1 MITSTG
7 IFSFFQNFDFRV
19 ARGIKGQKIVEN
31 DKRILSI
38 VLHISGTIHH
48 MIIICGVQVQNH
60 NIFRYFFYFFKTL
73 IFQVVRRVKGQKMA
87 QNDKKLC
94 LSCLISQEPY
104 IIWSSF
110 MVHMC
115 NRIISPGF
123 FKIYSKF
130 LFLGSI
136 VG

>member
-48 MIIICGVQVQNH
+48 MIIICGVQVQNLISSG

-87 QNDKKLC
+87 HQNEKKAVCHTLYLRSHTSYDLHLWYTC
-94 LSCLISQEPY
+94 VI
-104 IIWSSF
+104 
-110 MVHMC
+110 
-115 NRIISPGF
+115 G
-123 FKIYSKF
+123 
-130 LFLGSI
+130 
-136 VG
+136 